1 MFKINTDLTL
11 RRYLCR
17 TRSLPILTVPPP
29 FSKLVSSNYQK
40 NSYRFWTGD
49 IRVRSYEIN
58 GILNERS
65 PVLSNVR
72 ITNGVSEIGQPNLNS
87 FVILPR
93 LHRQTAALKLFNT
106 KTDFISSFLTDAI

>member
-1 MFKINTDLTL
+1 MNTNLPL
-11 RRYLCR
+11 RRYPRRTVFSNLNRSSFFLR
-17 TRSLPILTVPPP
+17 TRLPTKKIVIA
-29 FSKLVSSNYQK
+29 SGLVTYAYN
-40 NSYRFWTGD
+40 
-49 IRVRSYEIN
+49 SYEIN

-65 PVLSNVR
+65 PVLLNVR

-106 KTDFISSFLTDAI
+106 KTNFISSFLIDAK